1 MKIVGRCEVRVAT
14 NKLPKA
20 DINRIIK
27 TLQVDPVVGLIA
39 TPR

>member
-1 MKIVGRCEVRVAT
+1 MAAAGRCEV
-14 NKLPKA
+14 LPKA

-27 TLQVDPVVGLIA
+27 TLQLDPVVGLIA